1 MMMINEKNL
10 EALWYSSKGPPLKK
24 CQSVL
29 YSYQQGKTC
38 CLSIFKSSNK
48 KKKKRKQAKTK
59 EKPPK
64 PKTGKPIFVQVFF
77 LFVVVF
83 CSYFLKNI
91 SSISFLFYFSKF
103 RYVLRVEKVLSFW
116 ERSPVLAYSSLSTSY
131 SSKSIYP
138 SLQL

>member
-1 MMMINEKNL
+1 MKKSWKHCDTLPKCLLSRNVKVFYIPTNRGRL
-10 EALWYSSKGPPLKK
+10 VAFLFLSPL
-24 CQSVL
+24 
-29 YSYQQGKTC
+29 
-38 CLSIFKSSNK
+38 IK
-48 KKKKRKQAKTK
+48 KKEKRKKRKQAKTK

-64 PKTGKPIFVQVFF
+64 PKTGKSVFVQVFF

-116 ERSPVLAYSSLSTSY
+116 ESSPILAYSSLSTSY